1 MAASDAELEAM
12 LTAPPLECE
21 KEREEA
27 EARRLAWLASEEGQE
42 VLRKKEAKEEEAMRR
57 VREEAVRVRRE
68 AADFARWRAQQNR
81 ARGIVPPTIPPE
93 HLGRAPEAR
102 EEGG

>member
-12 LTAPPLECE
+12 LAAPESE

-27 EARRLAWLASEEGQE
+27 EARRLEWLASEEGQA
-42 VLRKKEAKEEEAMRR
+42 VLKKKEEVEKEKMRR
-57 VREEAVRVRRE
+57 EREAYVRAARE
-68 AADFARWRAQQNR
+68 AADFARWRVQRNR
-81 ARGIVPPTIPPE
+81 ARGIIPPVIPPE
-93 HLGRAPEAR
+93 HLGRAPEAH